1 MVPTQFVSECRW
13 KERGAHIG
21 VIKHSLVPKPGLR
34 DQKTAHR
41 EENKPGG
48 GGSCGNLGPG
58 VGRRRIKGDLVKAIW
73 LCGPPL
79 IAYGVGTIVLDFVC

>member
-1 MVPTQFVSECRW
+1 MVPMQLVSECRW

-21 VIKHSLVPKPGLR
+21 VIKHSLVPKTGLR

-48 GGSCGNLGPG
+48 EGA
-58 VGRRRIKGDLVKAIW
+58 VGIW
-73 LCGPPL
+73 DP
-79 IAYGVGTIVLDFVC
+79 V